1 MENGIYEG
9 LEEEKE
15 GKKCK
20 YSIISGKRWSSNLN
34 MIVWSTTYKQKY
46 MATFSFLRHLR
57 KYYDFFFNKKE
68 NSHSCCI
75 CMSAVIYTNTQH
87 TPRIPLNTP

>member
-1 MENGIYEG
+1 
-9 LEEEKE
+9 
-15 GKKCK
+15 
-20 YSIISGKRWSSNLN
+20 
-34 MIVWSTTYKQKY
+34 

-75 CMSAVIYTNTQH
+75 CMNAVIYTNTQH
-87 TPRIPLNTP
+87 TSRILLNTLKNTQNFSEFTEKFY

>member
-57 KYYDFFFNKKE
+57 EYYALSSTRKKIVT
-68 NSHSCCI
+68 HVVYVLVLLFTQ
-75 CMSAVIYTNTQH
+75 AHNTH
-87 TPRIPLNTP
+87 LEYP